1 MSEVFI
7 SYKNE
12 RRDFVRRVAA
22 LIEANGFE
30 TFWDH
35 ELVAGPAYT
44 TQLEDKLRQS
54 QCVLVLWCTGSRA
67 SPYVID
73 EARRARSY
81 NKMLPAIIERVDP
94 PLGFGTDQLI
104 DLTHWRGAV
113 DDANFEKVI
122 ESIERHTGRIRRR
135 WTNILHQLALAPAM
149 PPLEPLTPPAPEPA
163 PRTQPPVLPTFTQ
176 APPTATTATAPQT
189 SPSAASATDILARI
203 SAGDQDMPIQNTNLR
218 EIAEIISA
226 LGYRAEVMTPDG
238 ASPYIKFKLSGITV
252 IAYGFPKDQPS
263 IRSIQFAS
271 IFTQPSGN
279 AKANCD
285 KFNEGTRF
293 AKAYIDKDG
302 DLMLELD
309 FFLNGISKENFEAYM
324 DIFDASLSRLR
335 ALFAE

>member
-54 QCVLVLWCTGSRA
+54 QCVLVLWCTGSRT

-81 NKMLPAIIERVDP
+81 NKMLPAIIERVEP

-104 DLTHWRGAV
+104 DLADWRGAV
-113 DDANFEKVI
+113 DDANFNKVI
-122 ESIERHTGRIRRR
+122 ESIERHTGRLRRR
-135 WTNILHQLALAPAM
+135 WTNILHQLALAPPMA
-149 PPLEPLTPPAPEPA
+149 PVEPMAPIPQTPTPQVSEPPPA
-163 PRTQPPVLPTFTQ
+163 R
-176 APPTATTATAPQT
+176 ATTATAPQFT
-189 SPSAASATDILARI
+189 SSAASDTDILARI
-203 SAGDQDMPIQNTNLR
+203 SAGDDNMPIQNTNLR
-218 EIAEIISA
+218 EMADIISA
-226 LGYRAEVMTPDG
+226 LGYRAEMMTPDG

-263 IRSIQFAS
+263 IRSMQLAS
-271 IFTQPSGN
+271 IFTKPSGN

-293 AKAYIDKDG
+293 AKAYLDKDG
-302 DLMLELD
+302 DLLIELD
-309 FFLNGISKENFEAYM
+309 FFLNGISKENFEAYL
-324 DIFDASLSRLR
+324 DIFDASLGRLR
-335 ALFAE
+335 SIFAE